1 MKWSRCS
8 EDFHFY
14 QRNDAYQND
23 DNDEDILKN
32 FFLSGGDDVYQ
43 DNEDKICEDF
53 LPIKRDEWGWG
64 SWQTAWAP
72 DWGPSFDHDNDDN
85 FEGVDDIETLWLS
98 IPIIWWISSFA

>member
-1 MKWSRCS
+1 MIRRMKWSRCS

-43 DNEDKICEDF
+43 DNDDKICEDF
-53 LPIKRDEWGWG
+53 LPIRRDEWG
-64 SWQTAWAP
+64 
-72 DWGPSFDHDNDDN
+72 
-85 FEGVDDIETLWLS
+85 
-98 IPIIWWISSFA
+98 